1 MAIRGKMYMK
11 NANGTFFFDIFDGHT
26 SGDIALKMRL
36 FFNVSDKYLSNEK
49 TKFMYMLSNVRFVC
63 SMEGILCS

>member
-26 SGDIALKMRL
+26 SGDMLLKCGYFL
-36 FFNVSDKYLSNEK
+36 
-49 TKFMYMLSNVRFVC
+49 MLVTS
-63 SMEGILCS
+63 IK